1 MKRFGWQWLAAS
13 SLLIGALAVSAETRP
28 QFGGTLHVAMHA
40 APSTLDPADRTV
52 PDSFGRRGLT
62 SLIFDTLVN
71 VDDSGRVKPAL
82 AESWQPAGGAQHWQF
97 RLRHGVQFQD
107 GTPVTAEVAA
117 SSLRFANP
125 SWSVRAEGD
134 AVVIDRDTSAQDVSE
149 SDLLAEL
156 ALKRNAI
163 VKRNADGSLSG
174 TGPFRVTE
182 WERGSRLTLVANENC
197 WQGRPFLDSIEIEF
211 GKSFRDQMTALQM
224 GKADFV
230 EIAPDQIHRVSQDSH
245 RIVTSPPM
253 ELLALVFVRD
263 ASSPE
268 EKSVREA
275 LGWSVDRGS
284 IRDVLLQAAGL
295 PTGSIL
301 PTWISGYGFVFPS
314 TADLAK
320 ARQLRGQAHS
330 VPNWKLGYDNGDSLD
345 RLLAERIALNARDAG
360 LSVQP
365 IVSSASDVRLVR
377 IPLTSFDPWI
387 ALQELESEVGLSGP
401 VAAPKAE
408 SVENLY
414 AAEQSLLATR
424 RVIPLFHLPV
434 SYTSAV
440 GLKGWTLQPD
450 GAWDLS
456 NAWLETA
463 KP

>member
-1 MKRFGWQWLAAS
+1 
-13 SLLIGALAVSAETRP
+13 
-28 QFGGTLHVAMHA
+28 
-40 APSTLDPADRTV
+40 
-52 PDSFGRRGLT
+52 
-62 SLIFDTLVN
+62 
-71 VDDSGRVKPAL
+71 
-82 AESWQPAGGAQHWQF
+82 
-97 RLRHGVQFQD
+97 
-107 GTPVTAEVAA
+107 
-117 SSLRFANP
+117 
-125 SWSVRAEGD
+125 
-134 AVVIDRDTSAQDVSE
+134 
-149 SDLLAEL
+149 
-156 ALKRNAI
+156 
-163 VKRNADGSLSG
+163 
-174 TGPFRVTE
+174 
-182 WERGSRLTLVANENC
+182 
-197 WQGRPFLDSIEIEF
+197 
-211 GKSFRDQMTALQM
+211 
-224 GKADFV
+224 
-230 EIAPDQIHRVSQDSH
+230 
-245 RIVTSPPM
+245 
-253 ELLALVFVRD
+253 
-263 ASSPE
+263 
-268 EKSVREA
+268 
-275 LGWSVDRGS
+275 
-284 IRDVLLQAAGL
+284 LQAAGL